1 RHPGRHGAGERL
13 GRAHPEMGLHVRLR
27 PLEPDPGAV
36 AGRHGAGPDRLLLA
50 TRPVRT
56 DAPGDAVAVAGR
68 RGAAVL
74 AARPAVRPGAG
85 HRSHDHAARP
95 RLDHPRQPVRRG
107 GDGRADVRL
116 PGPVPRAGAAAA
128 RRTGAGGA
136 HDPDPVRRPV
146 AGVRAAVLRLRA
158 GPVRE
163 HDPAGGG
170 GLGPCRVRAAAG
182 AGPPVVPPFP
192 VRPAG
197 VGLARGHVPFAA
209 RPVPAHGGRGGLSH
223 LTRRAL
229 RAAARCGYLSFMG
242 GAGRPSHS
250 SSNNGRRHNPVEAF
264 LAWINGI
271 IWSNAL
277 LALCLGAGLRFTFR
291 TRGMQVRGFAELC
304 RLTVP
309 GQKSDAGV
317 SSFQALAASTAGP
330 TGIAIIAGVA
340 TAIAYGGP
348 GAVFWMWV
356 MGFLGASTSYV
367 ESTLAQ
373 IYKEKDAEGR
383 YRGGPAYYIEK
394 AMGLKW
400 YAVLFAVA
408 TVVATGLLLPGVQA
422 NAIADSASS
431 VLCNGTADTCAALGG
446 SGMLK
451 LWIGLAVA
459 FLLGLIIFGGI
470 KRIATFAEV
479 VVPFMAL
486 AFILMAVIVMIVNA
500 DKVPAMFADIFSSAF
515 GGHAAFGAILGQAIA
530 WGVKR
535 GVYANE
541 AGQGTGP
548 HAAAAA
554 EVSHPAKQGYVQAF
568 AIYFDTMLVCTST
581 AFLLL
586 STGMYN
592 TFRVVVEDGKETLQ
606 AIVTG
611 VPGVQPSE
619 GAQFTQAAVESVLPG
634 WGAGFVALALFFFAF
649 TTIMAYYY
657 MAETN
662 LTYLAGVRK
671 THPLATLLLRLG
683 IIGMV

>member
-1 RHPGRHGAGERL
+1 
-13 GRAHPEMGLHVRLR
+13 M
-27 PLEPDPGAV
+27 
-36 AGRHGAGPDRLLLA
+36 
-50 TRPVRT
+50 
-56 DAPGDAVAVAGR
+56 
-68 RGAAVL
+68 
-74 AARPAVRPGAG
+74 
-85 HRSHDHAARP
+85 
-95 RLDHPRQPVRRG
+95 
-107 GDGRADVRL
+107 
-116 PGPVPRAGAAAA
+116 
-128 RRTGAGGA
+128 
-136 HDPDPVRRPV
+136 
-146 AGVRAAVLRLRA
+146 
-158 GPVRE
+158 
-163 HDPAGGG
+163 
-170 GLGPCRVRAAAG
+170 
-182 AGPPVVPPFP
+182 
-192 VRPAG
+192 
-197 VGLARGHVPFAA
+197 
-209 RPVPAHGGRGGLSH
+209 
-223 LTRRAL
+223 
-229 RAAARCGYLSFMG
+229 
-242 GAGRPSHS
+242 
-250 SSNNGRRHNPVEAF
+250 EAF
-264 LAWINGI
+264 FSWLNGI

-277 LALCLGAGLRFTFR
+277 IGLCLGAGLWFSFR
-291 TRGMQVRGFAELC
+291 TRFMQVRGFAEMC
-304 RLTVP
+304 RLTVT

-317 SSFQALAASTAGP
+317 SSFQALAISMAGRM
-330 TGIAIIAGVA
+330 GIGNIAGVA

-356 MGFLGASTSYV
+356 MGFLGASTSYI

-400 YAVLFAVA
+400 YAMAFALA
-408 TVVATGLLLPGVQA
+408 TIVATGLLLPGVQA
-422 NAIADSASS
+422 NAIADSASN
-431 VLCNGTADTCAALGG
+431 VLCNGGG
-446 SGMLK
+446 CEAFGGAGGLK
-451 LWIGLAVA
+451 LWIGVAVA
-459 FLLGLIIFGGI
+459 AMLALIIFGGI
-470 KRIATFAEV
+470 KRIATFAEI

-486 AFILMAVIVMIVNA
+486 AFILMAVVVMAVNA
-500 DKVPAMFADIFSSAF
+500 DKVPGMFADIFSSAF
-515 GGHAAFGAILGQAIA
+515 GAHAAFGAIIGQAVA

-592 TFRVVVEDGKETLQ
+592 TFKVVKDGGTQTLV
-606 AIVTG
+606 AIFEG

-662 LTYLAGVRK
+662 LTYVAGVRK
-671 THPLATLLLRLG
+671 PHRLAILLLRLG
-683 IIGMV
+683 IIGMVVFGAYHNAAMAWTLGDIGVGLMAWLNIVAILILQKPALLALRDYERQKKLGLDPTFDPQALGIRNADFWTRRG

>member
-1 RHPGRHGAGERL
+1 
-13 GRAHPEMGLHVRLR
+13 M
-27 PLEPDPGAV
+27 
-36 AGRHGAGPDRLLLA
+36 
-50 TRPVRT
+50 
-56 DAPGDAVAVAGR
+56 
-68 RGAAVL
+68 
-74 AARPAVRPGAG
+74 
-85 HRSHDHAARP
+85 
-95 RLDHPRQPVRRG
+95 
-107 GDGRADVRL
+107 
-116 PGPVPRAGAAAA
+116 
-128 RRTGAGGA
+128 
-136 HDPDPVRRPV
+136 
-146 AGVRAAVLRLRA
+146 
-158 GPVRE
+158 
-163 HDPAGGG
+163 
-170 GLGPCRVRAAAG
+170 
-182 AGPPVVPPFP
+182 
-192 VRPAG
+192 
-197 VGLARGHVPFAA
+197 
-209 RPVPAHGGRGGLSH
+209 
-223 LTRRAL
+223 
-229 RAAARCGYLSFMG
+229 
-242 GAGRPSHS
+242 
-250 SSNNGRRHNPVEAF
+250 EAF
-264 LAWINGI
+264 FSWLNGI

-277 LALCLGAGLRFTFR
+277 IGLCLGAGLWFSIR
-291 TRGMQVRGFAELC
+291 TRFMQVRGFAEMC
-304 RLTVP
+304 RLTVT

-317 SSFQALAASTAGP
+317 SSFQALAISMAGRM
-330 TGIAIIAGVA
+330 GIGNIAGVA

-356 MGFLGASTSYV
+356 MGFLGASTSYI

-400 YAVLFAVA
+400 YAMAFALA
-408 TVVATGLLLPGVQA
+408 TIVATGLLLPGVQA
-422 NAIADSASS
+422 NAIADSASN
-431 VLCNGTADTCAALGG
+431 VLCNGGG
-446 SGMLK
+446 CEAFGGAGGLK
-451 LWIGLAVA
+451 LWIGVAVA
-459 FLLGLIIFGGI
+459 AMLALIIFGGI
-470 KRIATFAEV
+470 KRIATFAEI

-486 AFILMAVIVMIVNA
+486 AFILMALVVMAVNA
-500 DKVPAMFADIFSSAF
+500 DKVPGMFADIFSSAF
-515 GGHAAFGAILGQAIA
+515 GAHAAFGAIIGQAVA

-592 TFRVVVEDGKETLQ
+592 TFKVVKEGGTQTLV
-606 AIVTG
+606 AIVEG

-662 LTYLAGVRK
+662 LTYVAGVRK
-671 THPLATLLLRLG
+671 PHRLAILLLRLG
-683 IIGMV
+683 IIGMVVFGAYHNAAMAWTLGDIGVGLMAWLNIVAILILQKPALLALRDYERQKKLGLDPTFDPQALGIRNADFWNPRG

>member
-1 RHPGRHGAGERL
+1 
-13 GRAHPEMGLHVRLR
+13 M
-27 PLEPDPGAV
+27 
-36 AGRHGAGPDRLLLA
+36 
-50 TRPVRT
+50 
-56 DAPGDAVAVAGR
+56 
-68 RGAAVL
+68 
-74 AARPAVRPGAG
+74 
-85 HRSHDHAARP
+85 
-95 RLDHPRQPVRRG
+95 
-107 GDGRADVRL
+107 
-116 PGPVPRAGAAAA
+116 
-128 RRTGAGGA
+128 
-136 HDPDPVRRPV
+136 
-146 AGVRAAVLRLRA
+146 
-158 GPVRE
+158 
-163 HDPAGGG
+163 
-170 GLGPCRVRAAAG
+170 
-182 AGPPVVPPFP
+182 
-192 VRPAG
+192 
-197 VGLARGHVPFAA
+197 
-209 RPVPAHGGRGGLSH
+209 
-223 LTRRAL
+223 
-229 RAAARCGYLSFMG
+229 
-242 GAGRPSHS
+242 
-250 SSNNGRRHNPVEAF
+250 EAF
-264 LAWINGI
+264 FSWLNGI

-277 LALCLGAGLRFTFR
+277 IGLCLGAGLWFSIR
-291 TRGMQVRGFAELC
+291 TRFMQVRGFAEMC
-304 RLTVP
+304 RLTVT

-317 SSFQALAASTAGP
+317 SSFQALAISMAGRM
-330 TGIAIIAGVA
+330 GIGNIAGVA

-356 MGFLGASTSYV
+356 MGFLGASTSYI

-400 YAVLFAVA
+400 YAMAFALA
-408 TVVATGLLLPGVQA
+408 TIVATGLLLPGVQA
-422 NAIADSASS
+422 NAIADSASN
-431 VLCNGTADTCAALGG
+431 VLCNGGG
-446 SGMLK
+446 CEAFGGAGGLK
-451 LWIGLAVA
+451 LWIGVAVA
-459 FLLGLIIFGGI
+459 AMLALIIFGSI
-470 KRIATFAEV
+470 KRIATFAEI

-486 AFILMAVIVMIVNA
+486 AFILMALVVMAVNA
-500 DKVPAMFADIFSSAF
+500 DKVPGMFADIFSSAF
-515 GGHAAFGAILGQAIA
+515 GAHAAFGAIIGQAVA

-592 TFRVVVEDGKETLQ
+592 TFKVVKDGGTQTLV
-606 AIVTG
+606 AIFEG

-662 LTYLAGVRK
+662 LTYVAGVRK
-671 THPLATLLLRLG
+671 PHRLAILLLRLG
-683 IIGMV
+683 IIGMVVFGAYHNAAMAWTLGDIGVGLMAWLNIVAILILQKPALLALRDYERQKKLGLDPTFDPQALGIRNADFWTRRG

>member
-1 RHPGRHGAGERL
+1 
-13 GRAHPEMGLHVRLR
+13 M
-27 PLEPDPGAV
+27 
-36 AGRHGAGPDRLLLA
+36 
-50 TRPVRT
+50 
-56 DAPGDAVAVAGR
+56 
-68 RGAAVL
+68 
-74 AARPAVRPGAG
+74 
-85 HRSHDHAARP
+85 
-95 RLDHPRQPVRRG
+95 
-107 GDGRADVRL
+107 
-116 PGPVPRAGAAAA
+116 
-128 RRTGAGGA
+128 
-136 HDPDPVRRPV
+136 
-146 AGVRAAVLRLRA
+146 
-158 GPVRE
+158 
-163 HDPAGGG
+163 
-170 GLGPCRVRAAAG
+170 
-182 AGPPVVPPFP
+182 
-192 VRPAG
+192 
-197 VGLARGHVPFAA
+197 
-209 RPVPAHGGRGGLSH
+209 
-223 LTRRAL
+223 
-229 RAAARCGYLSFMG
+229 
-242 GAGRPSHS
+242 
-250 SSNNGRRHNPVEAF
+250 EAF
-264 LAWINGI
+264 FSWLNGI

-277 LALCLGAGLRFTFR
+277 IGLCLGAGLWFSIR
-291 TRGMQVRGFAELC
+291 TRFMQVRGFAEMC
-304 RLTVP
+304 RLTVT

-317 SSFQALAASTAGP
+317 SSFQALAISMAGRM
-330 TGIAIIAGVA
+330 GIGNIAGVA

-356 MGFLGASTSYV
+356 MGFLGASTSYI

-400 YAVLFAVA
+400 YAMAFALA
-408 TVVATGLLLPGVQA
+408 TIVATGLLLPGVQA
-422 NAIADSASS
+422 NAIADSASN
-431 VLCNGTADTCAALGG
+431 VLCNGGG
-446 SGMLK
+446 CEAFGGAGGLK
-451 LWIGLAVA
+451 LWIGVAVA
-459 FLLGLIIFGGI
+459 AMLALIIFGGI
-470 KRIATFAEV
+470 KRIATFAEI

-486 AFILMAVIVMIVNA
+486 AFILMALVVMAVNA
-500 DKVPAMFADIFSSAF
+500 DKVPGMFADIFSSAF
-515 GGHAAFGAILGQAIA
+515 GAHAAFGAIIGQAVA

-592 TFRVVVEDGKETLQ
+592 TFKVVKEGGTQTLV
-606 AIVTG
+606 AIFEG

-662 LTYLAGVRK
+662 LTYVAGVRK
-671 THPLATLLLRLG
+671 PHRLAILLLRLG
-683 IIGMV
+683 IIGMVVFGAYHNAAMAWTLGDIGVGLMAWLNIVAILILQKPALLALRDYERQKKLGLDPTFDPQALGIRNADFWTRRG

>member
-1 RHPGRHGAGERL
+1 
-13 GRAHPEMGLHVRLR
+13 M
-27 PLEPDPGAV
+27 
-36 AGRHGAGPDRLLLA
+36 
-50 TRPVRT
+50 
-56 DAPGDAVAVAGR
+56 
-68 RGAAVL
+68 
-74 AARPAVRPGAG
+74 
-85 HRSHDHAARP
+85 
-95 RLDHPRQPVRRG
+95 
-107 GDGRADVRL
+107 
-116 PGPVPRAGAAAA
+116 
-128 RRTGAGGA
+128 
-136 HDPDPVRRPV
+136 
-146 AGVRAAVLRLRA
+146 
-158 GPVRE
+158 
-163 HDPAGGG
+163 
-170 GLGPCRVRAAAG
+170 
-182 AGPPVVPPFP
+182 
-192 VRPAG
+192 
-197 VGLARGHVPFAA
+197 
-209 RPVPAHGGRGGLSH
+209 
-223 LTRRAL
+223 
-229 RAAARCGYLSFMG
+229 
-242 GAGRPSHS
+242 
-250 SSNNGRRHNPVEAF
+250 EAF
-264 LAWINGI
+264 FSWLNGI

-277 LALCLGAGLRFTFR
+277 IGLCLGAGLWFSIR
-291 TRGMQVRGFAELC
+291 TRLMQVRGFTEMC
-304 RLTVP
+304 RLTVT

-317 SSFQALAASTAGP
+317 SSFQALAISMAGRM
-330 TGIAIIAGVA
+330 GIGNIAGVG

-356 MGFLGASTSYV
+356 MGFLGASTSYI

-400 YAVLFAVA
+400 YAMAFALA
-408 TVVATGLLLPGVQA
+408 TIVATGLLLPGVQA
-422 NAIADSASS
+422 NAIADSASN
-431 VLCNGTADTCAALGG
+431 VLCNGGG
-446 SGMLK
+446 CEAFGGAGGLK
-451 LWIGLAVA
+451 LWIGVAVA
-459 FLLGLIIFGGI
+459 TVLALIIFGGI
-470 KRIATFAEV
+470 KRIATFAEI

-486 AFILMAVIVMIVNA
+486 AFILMAVVVMVVNA
-500 DKVPAMFADIFSSAF
+500 DKVPGMFADIFSSAF
-515 GGHAAFGAILGQAIA
+515 GAHAAFGAIIGQAVA

-592 TFRVVVEDGKETLQ
+592 TFKVVKEGGTQTLV
-606 AIVTG
+606 AIFEG
-611 VPGVQPSE
+611 VPGLQPSE

-662 LTYLAGVRK
+662 LTYLAGVKK

-683 IIGMV
+683 IVGMVVFGAYHNAAMAWTLGDIGVGLMAWLNVIAILILQKPALLALRDYERQKKLGLDPTFDPQALGIRNADFWTRRG